1 MYLRL
6 VRAKVHPSAI
16 DSLERAYT
24 DSIIPAL
31 RGVPGCLHA
40 SLMQSSKNPEDFV
53 SLTLWESVADAEA
66 YVESG
71 TFARLM
77 GLVRPYLQETT
88 EWRMGLSHDMKLE
101 HSQQPQEPTV
111 SAYPVSLDLPTKQ
124 DIGFKGMNLYLRIL
138 SVMLKPEKK
147 DEYHSLYV
155 KEIIPALQA
164 AKGCLHAYLI
174 MPSRGNR
181 ESLSVTIWDSR
192 ENAAAY
198 EQSGLFAELVAKVK
212 HTFTDL
218 VQWKIELDP
227 ARQGSSTT
235 SDGLKV
241 EGFNVVALKSFG

>member
-6 VRAKVHPSAI
+6 VRAKAIPSAI
-16 DSLERAYT
+16 DSLQSAYT
-24 DSIIPAL
+24 ESIIPAL
-31 RGVPGCLHA
+31 GGVPGCLHA
-40 SLMQSSKNPEDFV
+40 ALMQSAKNTEDFV
-53 SLTLWESVADAEA
+53 SLTLWETVADAEA

-71 TFARLM
+71 LFAELM
-77 GLVRPYLQETT
+77 DRVRPFLHETT

-101 HSQQPQEPTV
+101 YSKLPQEPAI

-124 DIGFKGMNLYLRIL
+124 DLGFKGKHLYLRIL

-147 DEYHSLYV
+147 DEYHSLYLN
-155 KEIIPALQA
+155 EIIPALQA

-174 MPSRGNR
+174 MPSRGSR

-192 ENAAAY
+192 ESASAY
-198 EQSGLFAELVAKVK
+198 EQSGLFSELVAKVK

-218 VQWKIELDP
+218 VQWKIALDP
-227 ARQGSSTT
+227 ARQESTAT
-235 SDGLKV
+235 SDDLKV